1 MISPFRRHQM
11 HVRALLSGAAQ
22 PEAAPTA
29 PIRAMDTPM
38 GQEYAALRVALHDN
52 LRSLSDIASIE
63 ARNPV
68 KIEMARTFAPWIEG
82 VLQAGE
88 EGQAA
93 QDEILVWNLIWAI
106 DYRDWDYALRLAAHA
121 IRFNLASP
129 ERYNRTVACFVAED
143 IAKLSLDQ
151 QEAVPHE
158 VLCRVLALIE
168 GHDMPDPAKA
178 KLHKALARS
187 FTRRAEAFDPAAD
200 NAPAGGKAAY
210 LAEALDHARRA
221 HQLDSSIGVKSDIRS
236 LEKALRKL
244 GPDEAGGGAGAG
256 EDEADTE

>member
-1 MISPFRRHQM
+1 
-11 HVRALLSGAAQ
+11 
-22 PEAAPTA
+22 
-29 PIRAMDTPM
+29 MDR
-38 GQEYAALRVALHDN
+38 GR
-52 LRSLSDIASIE
+52 
-63 ARNPV
+63 
-68 KIEMARTFAPWIEG
+68 FAG
-82 VLQAGE
+82 GE
-88 EGQAA
+88 EGRAA

-187 FTRRAEAFDPAAD
+187 SRAAPTPSIPPPTTRPPVARR
-200 NAPAGGKAAY
+200 AY

-236 LEKALRKL
+236 LEKGLQIRPGMRRAAARAEAWTRTI
-244 GPDEAGGGAGAG
+244 PTPITVRPTAAGGWRGRR
-256 EDEADTE
+256 TW

>member
-1 MISPFRRHQM
+1 MVSAFRRHQM
-11 HVRALLSGAAQ
+11 RVRALQSGAAQ
-22 PEAAPTA
+22 PDTAPAAAPEHA
-29 PIRAMDTPM
+29 LDTPL

-52 LRSLSDIASIE
+52 LHSLSDIASIE

-106 DYRDWDYALRLAAHA
+106 DYRDWDYGLRLAAHA

-129 ERYNRTVACFVAED
+129 QRYNRTVACFVAED

-187 FTRRAEAFDPAAD
+187 FMRRADAFDPAAD

-210 LAEALDHARRA
+210 LSEALDHARRA
-221 HQLDSSIGVKSDIRS
+221 HQLDSSIGVRSDIRS
-236 LEKALRKL
+236 LEKSLRKL
-244 GPDEAGGGAGAG
+244 GPEDASGDVGDDDEAS
-256 EDEADTE
+256 E